1 MIDKREVL
9 VERVC
14 QILEETEYRDSLN
27 TVWRYQKRKLAYDIA
42 DRFLDLK
49 LTDEDIRKEISA
61 YLRDYL
67 DEDTRTLEEMKQEV
81 QTEDSKPSYVLRE
94 RQTEVYNALITDAPL
109 DDEWKNRITDAVRW
123 FVDAG
128 MYDTM
133 LRECIVTALYDIGG
147 KANGDA
153 VMQRAIALV
162 NAKTDKKI
170 RERSVPDNIIP
181 FNQG

>member
-27 TVWRYQKRKLAYDIA
+27 TVWLYQKRKLAYDIA

-81 QTEDSKPSYVLRE
+81 QT
-94 RQTEVYNALITDAPL
+94 
-109 DDEWKNRITDAVRW
+109 
-123 FVDAG
+123 
-128 MYDTM
+128 
-133 LRECIVTALYDIGG
+133 
-147 KANGDA
+147 
-153 VMQRAIALV
+153 
-162 NAKTDKKI
+162 
-170 RERSVPDNIIP
+170 
-181 FNQG
+181 